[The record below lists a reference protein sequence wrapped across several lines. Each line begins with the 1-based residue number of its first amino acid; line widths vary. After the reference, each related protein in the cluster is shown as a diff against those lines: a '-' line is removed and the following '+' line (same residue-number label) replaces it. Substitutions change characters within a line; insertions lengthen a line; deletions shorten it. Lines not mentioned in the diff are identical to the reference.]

1 MIIKYL
7 VFFYPFLYMYI
18 YPKDNV
24 KIVAI
29 MAKYCIQI
37 VLYYIICNAR
47 FNGFMKEFT
56 TRMFLLL

>member
-1 MIIKYL
+1 
-7 VFFYPFLYMYI
+7 MYI